1 MFGFLLIIIGII
13 VLLKNFGFISGN
25 VWDIFWPAL
34 LIVVGLSLVLRRRS
48 GDFFWEERFGWG
60 KKERRDGEDE

>member
-13 VLLKNFGFISGN
+13 VLLKNLGFISGN

-48 GDFFWEERFGWG
+48 GGFFWEERFGWG